1 MASKRRGTNG
11 PPSASRLHSHTRT
24 LLPALALPGARR
36 PSAQVRAVP
45 ACVGLL
51 PTGALACCALSPGP
65 RAGGRRN
72 GAGLSLAS
80 EEAIFGDVPAR
91 RCWHR
96 AHLEGR
102 VPGPAA
108 SPCTGSVPP
117 TGCPRL
123 PPKESRDQWGPGGEA
138 SKVSLLSLQ
147 LSFPNLPTPE
157 F

>member
-1 MASKRRGTNG
+1 MARPQ
-11 PPSASRLHSHTRT
+11 PPASTLTR
-24 LLPALALPGARR
+24 ALYSGLCRGARR
-36 PSAQVRAVP
+36 PCSLPSAQVSRAPPRGSPLV
-45 ACVGLL
+45 L
-51 PTGALACCALSPGP
+51 CALSPGP
-65 RAGGRRN
+65 RAGGRETNR
-72 GAGLSLAS
+72 AGLSLAS
-80 EEAIFGDVPAR
+80 EEAVFGDVPAG

-117 TGCPRL
+117 TSCPCL
-123 PPKESRDQWGPGGEA
+123 PAKESRDQGEA

-147 LSFPNLPTPE
+147 LLLPNLPTPE